1 MTCEKISGA
10 ARIFGVTSHYGGVV
24 GLTQAMDSRNSDSRR
39 TPRPE
44 EKTMKKKRPAGP
56 ARSDRQFV
64 LTSAARLFREQ
75 GYDRT
80 TVKEIAK
87 ACNLLPGSLHYR
99 YQAKEDI
106 LVDLM
111 RLGLEQ
117 TSTAVSEAVA
127 GAAEP
132 VEQLRRG
139 INAHLQMLVSG
150 SDMVYVLLFEWR
162 SLRGEARKEMIKL
175 RDRYES
181 LWATMLKSLAEK
193 GVIRKEVDLDL
204 LRLIGLGALN
214 WVATWFSDDGRY
226 TLEEIGDFV
235 WRMIRDAVL
244 KERLHDIQVCDS

>member
-1 MTCEKISGA
+1 
-10 ARIFGVTSHYGGVV
+10 
-24 GLTQAMDSRNSDSRR
+24 
-39 TPRPE
+39 
-44 EKTMKKKRPAGP
+44 MKKKRQARPA
-56 ARSDRQFV
+56 ARSDRDLV
-64 LTSAARLFREQ
+64 LNSAARLFREQ

-80 TVKEIAK
+80 TVKEIAE

-117 TSTAVSEAVA
+117 ASTAVSRAVA
-127 GAAEP
+127 GVTEP

-150 SDMVYVLLFEWR
+150 SDTVYVLLFEWR

-175 RDRYES
+175 RDRYEM
-181 LWATMLKSLAEK
+181 LWAAMLKSLAEK
-193 GVIRKEVDLDL
+193 GVIREDVDLDL

-214 WVATWFSDDGRY
+214 WVATWFRDDGRY
-226 TLEEIGDFV
+226 SLEDIGDFV
-235 WRMIRDAVL
+235 WRMIRSAVL
-244 KERLHDIQVCDS
+244 EEREQRRIG